1 MMHSTNPQTG
11 NLQPKDISLFQV
23 SKSRGH
29 GKTTIMNKKIRFNKF
44 EKILNEA
51 DQGEIEEMIL
61 FAGLKIH
68 KKVSIGDI
76 EE

>member
-1 MMHSTNPQTG
+1 MEHPVTG
-11 NLQPKDISLFQV
+11 DLQPKDIDIIKV
-23 SKSRGH
+23 
-29 GKTTIMNKKIRFNKF
+29 TTHIKEKKFSDKKIRWKVF
-44 EKILNEA
+44 EGILNKATAE
-51 DQGEIEEMIL
+51 EIEEMIL